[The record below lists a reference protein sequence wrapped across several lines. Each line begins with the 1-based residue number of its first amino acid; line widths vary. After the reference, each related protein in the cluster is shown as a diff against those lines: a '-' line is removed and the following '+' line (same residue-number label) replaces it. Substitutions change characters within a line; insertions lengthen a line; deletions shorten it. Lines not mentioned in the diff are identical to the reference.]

1 MRRPDRAPVIAL
13 PGDTT
18 GLAFDGV
25 TAGYGTRTVLR
36 DVSLRVRTREIVGLI
51 GPNGAGKTTVIRVAS
66 RALRPSAGRAL
77 VQGHDPYQ
85 LTARAAARLVAVVP
99 QEVVAVFEYSVREI
113 VLMGRTPYLSPWGS
127 GRPEDFE
134 AARRAMASAE
144 VEHLAERSLQELSG
158 GERQR
163 VVLAQALA
171 QDAPIL
177 LLDEPTTHLDLR
189 HVVDIMG
196 LLRRQA
202 TDRGKAV
209 LAIFHDLNLASA
221 TCDRIVAMKGGR
233 VSAEGS
239 PEEVITAERIG
250 EVFGIAADV
259 RRNERTGRPSVVP
272 LG

>member
-1 MRRPDRAPVIAL
+1 
-13 PGDTT
+13 
-18 GLAFDGV
+18 LAFDGV
-25 TAGYGTRTVLR
+25 TAGYGARTVLHE
-36 DVSLRVRTREIVGLI
+36 VSLRVGPGEIVGLI

-66 RALRPSAGRAL
+66 RALRPAAGRAT
-77 VQGHDPYQ
+77 VQGRDPYV
-85 LTARAAARLVAVVP
+85 LGARAAARLVAVVP
-99 QEVVAVFEYSVREI
+99 QEIVAVFEYSVREI

-134 AARRAMASAE
+134 AVRRAMAAAE
-144 VEHLAERSLQELSG
+144 VEHLADRSLQELSG

-171 QDAPIL
+171 QDAPVL

-202 TDRGKAV
+202 TDARKAI

-221 TCDRIVAMKGGR
+221 TCDRIVAMEGGR
-233 VSAEGS
+233 VRSEGS
-239 PEEVITAERIG
+239 PEEVVTAALIG
-250 EVFGIAADV
+250 EVFGIQVDV